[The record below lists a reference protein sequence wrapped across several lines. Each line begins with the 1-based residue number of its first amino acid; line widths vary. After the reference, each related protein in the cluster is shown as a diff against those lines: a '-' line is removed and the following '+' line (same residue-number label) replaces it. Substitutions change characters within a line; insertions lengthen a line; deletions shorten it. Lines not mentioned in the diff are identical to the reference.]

1 MQCRWLETCQI
12 PWCVKGR
19 FSVLTKH
26 HKAFCRVQSH
36 RAPALVFYFDYISKI
51 SWWLQR
57 ILLLIYYLGGG
68 AGKLIFTHWDQNCY
82 WIGLDWIGP
91 GCLALC
97 PSSTCQWGFLL
108 FFLLLLSFHSWG
120 SDFSL
125 FKHCIVPLQALN
137 YIQPQRGHDC

>member
-68 AGKLIFTHWDQNCY
+68 QANWFLLIGTKIA
-82 WIGLDWIGP
+82 IGLDWIG
-91 GCLALC
+91 LALAVWL
-97 PSSTCQWGFLL
+97 SVLL
-108 FFLLLLSFHSWG
+108 PLVNGDFFFFFLLLLLFHSWG